1 MVEYEGLISQRE
13 AARRLGVGRWT
24 IRKLI
29 RAGELRA
36 FRVRTAIRISPL
48 DLRNYLRRHCVQYYG
63 PMVPGAS
70 SHGDAGNE

>member
-1 MVEYEGLISQRE
+1 MSESEGLISQRE

-36 FRVRTAIRISPL
+36 FRVRTAIRISTF
-48 DLRNYLRRHCVQYYG
+48 DLRSYLKRHEIAPIG
-63 PMVPGAS
+63 R
-70 SHGDAGNE
+70 AGGRETNAGETT

>member
-13 AARRLGVGRWT
+13 AARRLG
-24 IRKLI
+24 
-29 RAGELRA
+29 
-36 FRVRTAIRISPL
+36 
-48 DLRNYLRRHCVQYYG
+48 HCVQDYG

>member
-1 MVEYEGLISQRE
+1 MTEAEGLLSQRE

-29 RAGELRA
+29 RTGELRA

-48 DLRNYLRRHCVQYYG
+48 DLRNYLRRHAIQG
-63 PMVPGAS
+63 NAAPVPGARS
-70 SHGDAGNE
+70 NGDAGNE

>member
-1 MVEYEGLISQRE
+1 MSEPEGLISQRE

-36 FRVRTAIRISPL
+36 FRVRTAIRISPF
-48 DLRNYLRRHCVQYYG
+48 DLRQYLNRHPADRG
-63 PMVPGAS
+63 NAPGGAAN
-70 SHGDAGNE
+70 GAT

>member
-29 RAGELRA
+29 RDGELRA
-36 FRVRTAIRISPL
+36 FRVRTAIRILPL
-48 DLRNYLRRHCVQYYG
+48 DLRNYLRRHYVQG
-63 PMVPGAS
+63 NAAPVPRAP